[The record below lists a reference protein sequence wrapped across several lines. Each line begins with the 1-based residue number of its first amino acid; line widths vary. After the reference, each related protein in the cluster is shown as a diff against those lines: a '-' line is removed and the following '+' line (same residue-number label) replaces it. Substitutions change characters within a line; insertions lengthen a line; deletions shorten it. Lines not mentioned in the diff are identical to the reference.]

1 MSTQLIS
8 VDVAQRRLRRLLLA
22 GAVIA
27 TIWVVLPIYFLV
39 VNAWSSQDAVNAFPK
54 AFVPEMNHE
63 SLSFL
68 LGFDGVLSSLVN
80 SLIVAAITMIFSIGL
95 GAPAG
100 YALARYEFRGK
111 GTFRLLILLTRAFPL
126 PLLALPLTVLYI
138 RLGVD
143 DTLVGL
149 ALVHTMLALPFA
161 VLITF
166 SLFSGVPTEL
176 EEAAWVFGCTKVQA
190 FRRVVLPIALP
201 GLAASAIFAFVI
213 SWNEVF
219 ASSVLMIQNRTLT
232 AFLLQNLDVSP
243 MHMKF
248 AGGALLVLP
257 AATFM
262 FLIRKHL
269 FAMWGISNR
278 LLMANI
284 AIQNVTKSFG
294 SYDALKGIGLAVA
307 DQEFLVLLG
316 ASGCGKSTLLRIIA
330 GLETADVGEVHVG
343 GERIDQLQA
352 KDRRLAMVFQN
363 YAVFPHLTVFE
374 NIAFGLRMQ
383 KRPQEVVAAKVNQVA
398 RMVHLEALLD
408 RYSGQLSGGQRQRV
422 ALARALA
429 VEPRV
434 MLMDEPL
441 SNLDALLR
449 LEMRAELKS
458 ILAASKTTTIYVT
471 HDQVEA
477 MSLADR
483 IAVMHQGVIVQCDTP
498 LEIYRN
504 PVNTFVAGFIGNPP
518 MNFIPAHA
526 VQDGIFEARGLRLQ
540 GPLGHRELLL
550 GIRPEDMQVGDA
562 GFTCQADLIEP
573 LGPNVLVT
581 DVQDSAVFRA
591 ALSST
596 TTVSKGQ
603 SIFLQPDLERVR
615 WFTPEGQSVESVS

>member
-8 VDVAQRRLRRLLLA
+8 VDVPQRRLRRLLLV

-68 LGFDGVLSSLVN
+68 LGFDGVLSSLMN

-278 LLMANI
+278 
-284 AIQNVTKSFG
+284 
-294 SYDALKGIGLAVA
+294 
-307 DQEFLVLLG
+307 
-316 ASGCGKSTLLRIIA
+316 
-330 GLETADVGEVHVG
+330 
-343 GERIDQLQA
+343 
-352 KDRRLAMVFQN
+352 
-363 YAVFPHLTVFE
+363 
-374 NIAFGLRMQ
+374 
-383 KRPQEVVAAKVNQVA
+383 
-398 RMVHLEALLD
+398 
-408 RYSGQLSGGQRQRV
+408 
-422 ALARALA
+422 
-429 VEPRV
+429 
-434 MLMDEPL
+434 
-441 SNLDALLR
+441 
-449 LEMRAELKS
+449 
-458 ILAASKTTTIYVT
+458 
-471 HDQVEA
+471 
-477 MSLADR
+477 
-483 IAVMHQGVIVQCDTP
+483 
-498 LEIYRN
+498 
-504 PVNTFVAGFIGNPP
+504 
-518 MNFIPAHA
+518 
-526 VQDGIFEARGLRLQ
+526 
-540 GPLGHRELLL
+540 
-550 GIRPEDMQVGDA
+550 
-562 GFTCQADLIEP
+562 
-573 LGPNVLVT
+573 
-581 DVQDSAVFRA
+581 
-591 ALSST
+591 
-596 TTVSKGQ
+596 
-603 SIFLQPDLERVR
+603 
-615 WFTPEGQSVESVS
+615 

>member
-8 VDVAQRRLRRLLLA
+8 VDVAQRRLRRLLLV

-278 LLMANI
+278 
-284 AIQNVTKSFG
+284 
-294 SYDALKGIGLAVA
+294 
-307 DQEFLVLLG
+307 
-316 ASGCGKSTLLRIIA
+316 
-330 GLETADVGEVHVG
+330 
-343 GERIDQLQA
+343 
-352 KDRRLAMVFQN
+352 
-363 YAVFPHLTVFE
+363 
-374 NIAFGLRMQ
+374 
-383 KRPQEVVAAKVNQVA
+383 
-398 RMVHLEALLD
+398 
-408 RYSGQLSGGQRQRV
+408 
-422 ALARALA
+422 
-429 VEPRV
+429 
-434 MLMDEPL
+434 
-441 SNLDALLR
+441 
-449 LEMRAELKS
+449 
-458 ILAASKTTTIYVT
+458 
-471 HDQVEA
+471 
-477 MSLADR
+477 
-483 IAVMHQGVIVQCDTP
+483 
-498 LEIYRN
+498 
-504 PVNTFVAGFIGNPP
+504 
-518 MNFIPAHA
+518 
-526 VQDGIFEARGLRLQ
+526 
-540 GPLGHRELLL
+540 
-550 GIRPEDMQVGDA
+550 
-562 GFTCQADLIEP
+562 
-573 LGPNVLVT
+573 
-581 DVQDSAVFRA
+581 
-591 ALSST
+591 
-596 TTVSKGQ
+596 
-603 SIFLQPDLERVR
+603 
-615 WFTPEGQSVESVS
+615 